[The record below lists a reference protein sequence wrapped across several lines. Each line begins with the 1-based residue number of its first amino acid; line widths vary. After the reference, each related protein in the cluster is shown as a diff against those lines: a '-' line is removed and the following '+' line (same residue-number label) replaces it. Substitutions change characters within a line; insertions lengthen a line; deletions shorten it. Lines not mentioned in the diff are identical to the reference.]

1 MEKYED
7 FLYRIGSGSSQ
18 EEFSDL
24 LVTYSFAK
32 EVRNGNKSYENED
45 LKDGRSLDRYNKFI
59 KFVTARNPKNYLMN
73 DFATANQDY
82 VFEMAAIIINKILGD
97 NKQLMEEFMEFMS
110 YIKVRESEEVLNGI
124 SYKML
129 NDLNGDIIYNV
140 LLPSITNISS
150 IVCIIHEFI
159 HFHFQKNNMEPK
171 KFYYGEILT
180 ILFEKIA
187 ADFLQEWNLD
197 QQMIHKIENVRID
210 SLKYHYTTQKE
221 DIKLIKQYNSMVELQ
236 YYEYTRRLYTEFKAY
251 YDLLAQ
257 SYGIGYLYAES
268 LFNLYKEN
276 PQEFQKKL
284 NSILCDEMSLQEVL
298 DFYNINTGNKQVFED
313 AKKKIRMVTE

>member
-180 ILFEKIA
+180 SDVCADLDGRNFTVVESFKYSWITEYHIECKSFEIGNIGSFAFIGNA
-187 ADFLQEWNLD
+187 AGGFVFSF
-197 QQMIHKIENVRID
+197 I
-210 SLKYHYTTQKE
+210 S
-221 DIKLIKQYNSMVELQ
+221 KLISH
-236 YYEYTRRLYTEFKAY
+236 
-251 YDLLAQ
+251 
-257 SYGIGYLYAES
+257 
-268 LFNLYKEN
+268 
-276 PQEFQKKL
+276 
-284 NSILCDEMSLQEVL
+284 
-298 DFYNINTGNKQVFED
+298 
-313 AKKKIRMVTE
+313 KKILIISSFGFSIAIFLATLVS